1 VSAAISVVLV
11 VTAVWLALTNV
22 RTSRA
27 DRDGAYR
34 VAVVAFAL
42 QLCRWLFEP
51 AHSSEP
57 GTEALRIYM
66 GLAFGLLFAAVVG
79 GAYLGLEPFVRRYW
93 PRALVGWTR
102 LLTGRVRDPV
112 VGRDLLVGTAI
123 GFISPVIASS
133 YQLVPS
139 ALGGSVPAGWLPLL
153 TPATGLASV
162 LPLTAFNL
170 NWSLVNGLF
179 GMFILA
185 AIRRAVGSL
194 WVAAALSVLVFAL
207 LGDPAT
213 TIDFGRPRLLALL
226 CLQTVPM
233 AIVLLR
239 FGLLAAW
246 RARSRKPDGQR
257 RSSRSI
263 RAAPTFAGSLVEAA
277 AIVGVGW
284 WDGGSP
290 AEDPC
295 DRLRGLIRSG
305 WSRWPA

>member
-1 VSAAISVVLV
+1 

-34 VAVVAFAL
+34 VAVAAFVL
-42 QLCRWLFEP
+42 QVFRWLFEP

-57 GTEALRIYM
+57 ATEALRIYM

-112 VGRDLLVGTAI
+112 VGRDLLVGTTI
-123 GFISPVIASS
+123 GLIGPVIASS
-133 YQLVPS
+133 YQLFPY
-139 ALGGSVPAGWLPLL
+139 ALGRSAPAGWLPLL

-162 LPLTAFNL
+162 LPLTAFNV
-170 NWSLVNGLF
+170 NWSLVNGLY

-194 WVAAALSVLVFAL
+194 WLAAALSVFVFAL

-213 TIDFGRPRLLALL
+213 TIDFGRPRLLVLL

-239 FGLLAAW
+239 FGILAGVACALSGNLMGNAIFTLDPG
-246 RARSRKPDGQR
+246 RAYVG
-257 RSSRSI
+257 
-263 RAAPTFAGSLVEAA
+263 GSLVEAA
-277 AIVGVGW
+277 AIVGVGLVGW
-284 WDGGSP
+284 RFARGGS
-290 AEDPC
+290 A
-295 DRLRGLIRSG
+295 
-305 WSRWPA
+305 